1 MLEIHT
7 ALIKVTSQVAIFFL
21 VENVLSLLLRIIQ
34 EVTNLPDNNTHFLY
48 YWLI

>member
-21 VENVLSLLLRIIQ
+21 VENVLALLLRIIQ
-34 EVTNLPDNNTHFLY
+34 EVTSLPGISYIIGLPD
-48 YWLI
+48 